1 MVKKAKAILF
11 LALVSL
17 MIAFF
22 LGAISACAPGT
33 AGYDWHSGEMETHDT
48 KNNENL

>member
-1 MVKKAKAILF
+1 MVKKAKSILF

-22 LGAISACAPGT
+22 FGAISACAPGT
-33 AGYDWHSGEMETHDT
+33 AGYDWHSGEIETEDT
-48 KNNENL
+48 PNM